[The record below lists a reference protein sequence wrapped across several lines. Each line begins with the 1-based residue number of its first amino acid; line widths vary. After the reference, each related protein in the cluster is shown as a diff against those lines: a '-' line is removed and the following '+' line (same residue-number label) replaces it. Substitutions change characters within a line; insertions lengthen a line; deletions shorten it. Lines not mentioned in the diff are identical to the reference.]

1 MIDAAADSSNFFIGK
16 NLEGDN
22 GKIDLSGI
30 KDLYDDDQILEEMKQ
45 EGNIL
50 LERNDVEE
58 EEELDENGKR
68 KKKQKTKS

>member
-30 KDLYDDDQILEEMKQ
+30 KDLYDDDQILEEMKA

-58 EEELDENGKR
+58 ENVDENGKKKR
-68 KKKQKTKS
+68 KPKTKS

>member
-1 MIDAAADSSNFFIGK
+1 M
-16 NLEGDN
+16 
-22 GKIDLSGI
+22 SGI